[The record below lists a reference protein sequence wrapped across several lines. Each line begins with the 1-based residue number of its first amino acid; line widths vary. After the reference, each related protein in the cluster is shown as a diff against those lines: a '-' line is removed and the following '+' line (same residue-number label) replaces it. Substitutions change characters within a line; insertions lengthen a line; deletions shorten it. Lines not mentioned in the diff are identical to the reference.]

1 MDFMR
6 QNSKKTSVYASSHC
20 LKLEKQYIK
29 AFADMFHLKLGTSIA
44 IKQKQR
50 LIAEYEAVKCPP
62 NDLLGKKAWRFKL

>member
-6 QNSKKTSVYASSHC
+6 QNSKKASVYVRSQW

-29 AFADMFHLKLGTSIA
+29 VCADMFHLKLGISIA

-50 LIAEYEAVKCPP
+50 LILEYEVVRCLP
-62 NDLLGKKAWRFKL
+62 NDR